1 MFVKDQVHYIG
12 KILGISHSQCSR
24 VFHRQISCLSWFY
37 IENTSFVLV
46 IVKKENAQ
54 ITKGREQEASFHPQ
68 LIFQVLLTRYTIFS
82 PIDIYWRDYW
92 FSDKPIMLASFGKA
106 EIYTS

>member
-24 VFHRQISCLSWFY
+24 VLHRQISCLSWFY
-37 IENTSFVLV
+37 IENSSFVLV

-54 ITKGREQEASFHPQ
+54 ITRGENRKRVSI
-68 LIFQVLLTRYTIFS
+68 LS
-82 PIDIYWRDYW
+82 
-92 FSDKPIMLASFGKA
+92 
-106 EIYTS
+106 

>member
-24 VFHRQISCLSWFY
+24 VLHRQISCLSWFY

-46 IVKKENAQ
+46 IVKKETAQ
-54 ITKGREQEASFHPQ
+54 ITRGENRKRVSI
-68 LIFQVLLTRYTIFS
+68 LSKFS
-82 PIDIYWRDYW
+82 K
-92 FSDKPIMLASFGKA
+92 SC
-106 EIYTS
+106 

>member
-24 VFHRQISCLSWFY
+24 VLHRQISCLSWFY

-46 IVKKENAQ
+46 IVKK
-54 ITKGREQEASFHPQ
+54 R
-68 LIFQVLLTRYTIFS
+68 LLKLQGARTGSEFPSSVNFPSLANKIHNF
-82 PIDIYWRDYW
+82 
-92 FSDKPIMLASFGKA
+92 FSD
-106 EIYTS
+106 

>member
-24 VFHRQISCLSWFY
+24 VLYRQISCLSWFY

-46 IVKKENAQ
+46 IVKKETAQ
-54 ITKGREQEASFHPQ
+54 ITRGENRKRVSI
-68 LIFQVLLTRYTIFS
+68 LS
-82 PIDIYWRDYW
+82 
-92 FSDKPIMLASFGKA
+92 
-106 EIYTS
+106 

>member
-24 VFHRQISCLSWFY
+24 VLHRQISCLSWFY
-37 IENTSFVLV
+37 IENTSFVLE

-54 ITKGREQEASFHPQ
+54 ITRGENRKRVSI
-68 LIFQVLLTRYTIFS
+68 LSKFS
-82 PIDIYWRDYW
+82 K
-92 FSDKPIMLASFGKA
+92 SC
-106 EIYTS
+106 

>member
-24 VFHRQISCLSWFY
+24 VLHRQITCLSWFY

-46 IVKKENAQ
+46 IVKKETAQ
-54 ITKGREQEASFHPQ
+54 ITRGENRKRVSI
-68 LIFQVLLTRYTIFS
+68 LSKFS
-82 PIDIYWRDYW
+82 K
-92 FSDKPIMLASFGKA
+92 SC
-106 EIYTS
+106 

>member
-24 VFHRQISCLSWFY
+24 VLHRQISCLSWFY

-46 IVKKENAQ
+46 IVKKETAQ
-54 ITKGREQEASFHPQ
+54 ITRGENRKRVSI
-68 LIFQVLLTRYTIFS
+68 LSKLS
-82 PIDIYWRDYW
+82 K
-92 FSDKPIMLASFGKA
+92 SC
-106 EIYTS
+106 

>member
-24 VFHRQISCLSWFY
+24 VLHRQISCLSWFY

-54 ITKGREQEASFHPQ
+54 ITRGENRKRVSI
-68 LIFQVLLTRYTIFS
+68 LSKFS
-82 PIDIYWRDYW
+82 K
-92 FSDKPIMLASFGKA
+92 SC
-106 EIYTS
+106 

>member
-24 VFHRQISCLSWFY
+24 VLHRQISCLSWFY

-46 IVKKENAQ
+46 IVNKETAQ
-54 ITKGREQEASFHPQ
+54 ITRGENRKRVSI
-68 LIFQVLLTRYTIFS
+68 LSKFS
-82 PIDIYWRDYW
+82 K
-92 FSDKPIMLASFGKA
+92 SC
-106 EIYTS
+106 

>member
-24 VFHRQISCLSWFY
+24 VLHRQISCLSWFY

-54 ITKGREQEASFHPQ
+54 ITRGENRKRVSI
-68 LIFQVLLTRYTIFS
+68 LS
-82 PIDIYWRDYW
+82 
-92 FSDKPIMLASFGKA
+92 
-106 EIYTS
+106 

>member
-24 VFHRQISCLSWFY
+24 VLHRQITCLSWFY

-46 IVKKENAQ
+46 IVKKETAQ
-54 ITKGREQEASFHPQ
+54 ITRGENRKRVSI
-68 LIFQVLLTRYTIFS
+68 LS
-82 PIDIYWRDYW
+82 
-92 FSDKPIMLASFGKA
+92 
-106 EIYTS
+106 